1 MSARTHVRARRTT
14 AAALFLTLASA
25 GLAGCGGNDNT
36 SSGTPAA
43 EHTAPNGDVHNDAD
57 IEFATEMIP
66 HHADALVMVD
76 MTQGRDLSPE
86 FAQLTEDIRE
96 AQAPEI
102 ELMADWL
109 TDWGEEVPET
119 SRDHVNSH
127 MGDGNGDGDDDSG
140 MGDGMGDGM
149 GMDPDDL
156 AELRDSGASMF
167 ESMWMRMMIEHHE
180 GAIEMAEDEQAD
192 GLFPDA
198 IALAESIE
206 ASQTAEIELMEEL
219 IDR

>member
-1 MSARTHVRARRTT
+1 MSARTHVRARRAT

-25 GLAGCGGNDNT
+25 GLAGCGEDDASG
-36 SSGTPAA
+36 GTPTA
-43 EHTAPNGDVHNDAD
+43 EHTAANGDVYNDAD
-57 IEFATEMIP
+57 VEFATEMIP

-76 MTQGRDLSPE
+76 MTQGRELSPE
-86 FAQLTEDIRE
+86 FAELTEDIRE

-127 MGDGNGDGDDDSG
+127 MDDGMMGDDD
-140 MGDGMGDGM
+140 GDMGMGDGM

-167 ESMWMRMMIEHHE
+167 ETMWMRMMIEHHE
-180 GAIEMAEDEQAD
+180 GAIEMARTEQDD
-192 GLFPDA
+192 GVFPAA
-198 IALAESIE
+198 IDLAESIE
-206 ASQTAEIELMEEL
+206 TSQTAEIELMEEL

>member
-1 MSARTHVRARRTT
+1 MSARTHARARRATT
-14 AAALFLTLASA
+14 AAALFLTLTSA
-25 GLAGCGGNDNT
+25 GLAGCGGDDA
-36 SSGTPAA
+36 SGGTPAA
-43 EHTAPNGDVHNDAD
+43 EHTAANGDVYNDAD
-57 IEFATEMIP
+57 VEFATEMIP

-76 MTQGRDLSPE
+76 MTQGRRLSPE
-86 FAQLTEDIRE
+86 FARLTEDIRE

-127 MGDGNGDGDDDSG
+127 MGDGMGDGDGG
-140 MGDGMGDGM
+140 MGMGDGM

-167 ESMWMRMMIEHHE
+167 ETMWMQMMIEHHE
-180 GAIEMAEDEQAD
+180 GAIEMAETEQAE

-206 ASQTAEIELMEEL
+206 TSQTAEIELMEEL

>member
-1 MSARTHVRARRTT
+1 MSARTHVRARRAT
-14 AAALFLTLASA
+14 AAALFLTLTGA
-25 GLAGCGGNDNT
+25 GLAGCGEDDASG
-36 SSGTPAA
+36 GTPAA
-43 EHTAPNGDVHNDAD
+43 EHTAANGDVYNDAD
-57 IEFATEMIP
+57 VEFATEMIP

-76 MTQGRDLSPE
+76 MTQGRRLSPE
-86 FAQLTEDIRE
+86 FARLTEDIRE

-102 ELMADWL
+102 EMMADWL

-127 MGDGNGDGDDDSG
+127 MGDGD
-140 MGDGMGDGM
+140 MGMGDGM

-156 AELRDSGASMF
+156 AELRDSGANMF
-167 ESMWMRMMIEHHE
+167 ETMWMQMMIEHHE
-180 GAIEMAEDEQAD
+180 GAIEMAETEQAD

-206 ASQTAEIELMEEL
+206 ESQTAEIELMEEL